1 MNNSSLSLAA
11 RLSLDNQRYVQGLAG
26 AQSRTRGFASAVKN
40 EFGELNRFLS
50 GTTAKLASYGAGFA
64 LGAQIVKS
72 AGMDKSLGQLALNAG
87 AGAKQVKALRGE
99 LFQMAAETG
108 RNVDDLQQGVGTFVA
123 AGLKLEES
131 LASMPAVNRTMAV
144 TNATAETLAGT
155 LGVASTAFK
164 FDLSKPKTATA
175 LLDQMTV
182 AGRKGNAELE
192 NLGGIFSR
200 VGVNAGRAGFGFEQT
215 LAFIEGLSLIERQP
229 ERLATLA
236 DSTLRLF
243 TNAKYMADAQK
254 ATGVKFFENG
264 SRRDPM
270 KVLADMRGKMA
281 GMKTDADRE
290 RFLTKAFGNADL
302 DTIKGMST
310 LLQGDSL
317 DKINQFTAEIKGA
330 SGTIERD
337 LPAAINNAVDV
348 SARLKARM
356 RDAADAFAQPINALY
371 TKLGSKALGDGGKT
385 SGLSNAGLIGSGV
398 GLLASAYLLK
408 RVGGAAMGRVI
419 GGAGSLAGGVAM
431 GTALE
436 KAGAAT
442 PVFIVGAAP
451 GVLGGG
457 GGAVLD
463 TATGAVLGKGA
474 RGGLLKGA
482 RGLLARGL
490 LAGGS
495 SVGSLAGAGA
505 GGAATVAGGVLVAG
519 AAGWG
524 VGTGIHRGLE
534 STGWGRNFNDDLGR
548 GISKLL
554 AVMGNREA
562 REALENERLSKVQL
576 DINVND
582 NLTRV
587 TTRNLDPRFAVING
601 GSSARVGRRKSGGGG

>member
-26 AQSRTRGFASAVKN
+26 AQSHTRGFASAVKN

-408 RVGGAAMGRVI
+408 RVGGAALGRVI

-451 GVLGGG
+451 GVMSGGG
-457 GGAVLD
+457 GNAVLD
-463 TATGAVLGKGA
+463 TATGAVLAKGA

-495 SVGSLAGAGA
+495 SVGSLAGAGTA
-505 GGAATVAGGVLVAG
+505 GASTLAGGVLIAG

-524 VGTGIHRGLE
+524 VGTG
-534 STGWGRNFNDDLGR
+534 FNRAIAGTAYGDRVTNHIGTE
-548 GISKLL
+548 ISKLL
-554 AVMGNREA
+554 ALLGNREA
-562 REALENERLSKVQL
+562 RANLESMKL
-576 DINVND
+576 DIDVD
-582 NLTRV
+582 VSGMQPRV
-587 TTRNLDPRFAVING
+587 TVRGKDFQSVT
-601 GSSARVGRRKSGGGG
+601 GSSTARTGRRASGGGR